1 MALHLKG
8 EIKIPL
14 GGYTYVTIKRH
25 NKQPTIGILT
35 YKQINTMAGHR
46 VIIPT
51 KSGVKLSSK
60 QFEQLIKNA
69 PLIASTIESL
79 QQSKTKAITLPC
91 NDSAVP
97 VVHTSDTI
105 SEPIGKKLVEADNL
119 NNTDE
124 NQKLLQTFESHEI
137 ICEQQ
142 QLIKPKHYRQIKRP
156 RKQYVSIE
164 S

>member
-14 GGYTYVTIKRH
+14 GEYIYVTIKRH
-25 NKQPTIGILT
+25 NKHPTIGILT
-35 YKQINTMAGHR
+35 YKKINTMTGQR
-46 VIIPT
+46 VMIPT
-51 KSGVKLSSK
+51 QFGVKLSSK
-60 QFEQLIKNA
+60 QFVQLIKNA

-97 VVHTSDTI
+97 VVHTS
-105 SEPIGKKLVEADNL
+105 EPIGKKLVEADNL

-137 ICEQQ
+137 ICEQR
-142 QLIKPKHYRQIKRP
+142 LANPKQHRQIKRP

>member
-1 MALHLKG
+1 M
-8 EIKIPL
+8 
-14 GGYTYVTIKRH
+14 
-25 NKQPTIGILT
+25 
-35 YKQINTMAGHR
+35 
-46 VIIPT
+46 
-51 KSGVKLSSK
+51 
-60 QFEQLIKNA
+60 
-69 PLIASTIESL
+69 IASTIESL
-79 QQSKTKAITLPC
+79 QQFKTKAITLPC

-142 QLIKPKHYRQIKRP
+142 LTN
-156 RKQYVSIE
+156 S
-164 S
+164 